1 MFCRKFCICS
11 YKAGRTYVR
20 VSFGELRIICVPG
33 HSCGLC
39 SCLARGAY
47 PQRLTHVRETTSLGG
62 EMLLS
67 WGDNPREGG
76 RIAML
81 IPLPLLGFLPQS
93 PTFLLPH
100 PPGGCDAALHIPRML
115 HKTVLNK
122 SCAGNRGKVFRRL
135 VSPKSGEGVEKRARE
150 KTVGRGENKQLAALS
165 PLPKRLSLAQRGGA
179 LSMPPGL
186 SPQDKGRA
194 VMLNPYG

>member
-1 MFCRKFCICS
+1 MKGGVPSIVLSEILHMFLQSGKNICS
-11 YKAGRTYVR
+11 GFFWR
-20 VSFGELRIICVPG
+20 VAYHLR
-33 HSCGLC
+33 
-39 SCLARGAY
+39 ARA
-47 PQRLTHVRETTSLGG
+47 LLWAL
-62 EMLLS
+62 LLS

-122 SCAGNRGKVFRRL
+122 SCAGNRGKVSRRF
-135 VSPKSGEGVEKRARE
+135 VPHKRGEGVEKRARE